1 MYMDLPKA
9 YNSKDVEDNLYEM
22 WEESGYFNPDNLP
35 GERQNSYSIPLP
47 PPNATGILHLGHSL
61 MLVIQDTLTR
71 YHRMKGDKTLWLP
84 GTDHAAI
91 ATQNVVEKKL
101 IKEEGKRRWDLG
113 REEFLKK
120 VEEFVSSS
128 QGTIKKQMKKM
139 GSSCDWSRERF
150 TLDEGLSRAVQ
161 YAFVKMYEDGLIYR
175 GLRVVNWCPKCA
187 STLSDDEVE
196 YKENKA
202 KLYYIKYGP
211 LTVATTRPETK
222 LGDTGV
228 AVNPNDERYKNYIGK
243 ELEINLGKVNI
254 KVKVFADRGVDP
266 EFGSG
271 AIGVTPAHSYQDWL
285 WAQEYDLPLIQVI
298 DERGRMT
305 EKAGPYKG
313 LTVQDAREK
322 FVEDLE
328 KANLLEK
335 VEEIDNNLSVCYR
348 CGRTIEPIPSK
359 QWFIDMNKKVKIKN
373 KEWQKDLG
381 DTASLKELAD
391 YVVRSGKIQI
401 LPERFKKI
409 YFQWI
414 ENLRDWN
421 ISRQIWYGHRMPVWY
436 KGEDVY
442 VGLEKPEGEGWMQDE
457 DTLDTW
463 FSSALWTF
471 STLGW
476 PENVEEKGGEI
487 VKKGDLAVYHPTSV
501 LETGYDILFFW
512 VARMIIMTTYH
523 LGEIPFKTVYLH
535 GMIRDRKGQ
544 KMSKSKG
551 NGIDP
556 IEMIEKYGADAL
568 RLSLISNI
576 APGGD
581 IKIYEEKIKGN
592 RNFINK
598 LWNIAR
604 FILMK
609 INEKGTKPSIN
620 IDREKLT
627 LSDKWILTNL
637 HHLIQ
642 KSTQNLEKYNLS
654 YPIEGIYEFTWHQFA
669 DWYLEI
675 SKFEENKE
683 NILLYILYHILKLA
697 HPYLPYITEH
707 IWQILKEKNLIDED
721 MLIVASWPE
730 ADESLIFPE
739 EKERFKQIQDIVIK
753 VRNWRSE
760 NQIPWKEEK
769 EISITSIQDLTE
781 EEKKII
787 TKLTNT
793 TLSQNTQNKF

>member
-1 MYMDLPKA
+1 MDLPKA
-9 YNSKDVEDNLYEM
+9 YNSSENEDNIYKM
-22 WEESGYFNPDNLP
+22 WEESGYLNPDNLP
-35 GERQNSYSIPLP
+35 GERKNPFTIVLP

-71 YHRMKGDKTLWLP
+71 YHRMKGYKSLWLP
-84 GTDHAAI
+84 GTDHASI

-128 QGTIKKQMKKM
+128 QGTIKEQMVKI

-150 TLDEGLSRAVQ
+150 TLDEGLTRAVQ
-161 YAFVKMYEDGLIYR
+161 HAFVKMYEDGLIYR
-175 GLRVVNWCPKCA
+175 GLRVVNWCVKCA

-196 YKENKA
+196 YKENKS

-243 ELEINLGKVNI
+243 ELEINLGKLNI

-285 WAQEYDLPLIQVI
+285 WAQEYDLPLIQII
-298 DERGRMT
+298 DERGKMT
-305 EKAGPYKG
+305 EKAGPYQG
-313 LTVQDAREK
+313 MSVLDAREK
-322 FVEDLE
+322 FAEDLE
-328 KANLLEK
+328 KEGLLEK

-348 CGRTIEPIPSK
+348 CGRTIEPLPSK
-359 QWFIDMNKKVKIKN
+359 QWFIDVNKKIKVKN
-373 KEWQKDLG
+373 KEWQEDLG

-442 VGLEKPEGEGWMQDE
+442 VGLEKPEEEGWSQDE

-476 PENVEEKGGEI
+476 PDNVEEKDGEI
-487 VKKGDLAVYHPTSV
+487 IKKGDLLTYHPTS
-501 LETGYDILFFW
+501 LLDTGYDILFFW
-512 VARMIIMTTYH
+512 VSRMIMMTTYH
-523 LGEIPFKTVYLH
+523 LGEIPFETVYLH
-535 GMIRDRKGQ
+535 GMVRDRKGQ

-556 IEMIEKYGADAL
+556 IEVIEQYGADAL
-568 RLSLISNI
+568 RLSLVSNI
-576 APGGD
+576 SPGGD
-581 IKIYEEKIKGN
+581 AKIYEEKIKGN

-598 LWNIAR
+598 LWNISR

-609 INEKGTKPSIN
+609 LDEKNVKPSLDIN
-620 IDREKLT
+620 KENLT
-627 LSDKWILTNL
+627 LSDKWILTELNK
-637 HHLIQ
+637 LIQ
-642 KSTQNLEKYNLS
+642 KSTENLDKNNLA
-654 YPIEGIYEFTWHQFA
+654 YPIEGIYELTWHQFA

-675 SKFEENKE
+675 SKYEENKE
-683 NILLYILYHILKLA
+683 NVLFYTLYHILKLA

-707 IWQILKEKNLIDED
+707 IWQILRERELIDED
-721 MLIVASWPE
+721 ILMVSLWPQ
-730 ADESLIFPE
+730 ADESLIFPAE
-739 EKERFKQIQDIVIK
+739 EERFKQIQDVVIK
-753 VRNWRSE
+753 VRNWRTE

-769 EISITSIQDLTE
+769 QISITSIQDLTE
-781 EEKKII
+781 EEEKII
-787 TKLTNT
+787 ENLTKTKLIQD
-793 TLSQNTQNKF
+793 SENKF